1 MLEQIGKFLTTQVIH
16 HGPGA
21 LSRLEG
27 EIRKLGGKKA
37 ALLTDQG
44 VVRAGLCDRVAE
56 AARIDLCTF
65 DGILAEPPYQI
76 VEQCVAMMR
85 DNGCNLVVA
94 LGGGS
99 VIDTAKMA
107 ALVMTNGGQ
116 VTDYFGVDKLP
127 LPGLPVIAIPTTAG
141 TGSEVSPACVFVDS
155 RDQTKKGVR
164 SDFVL
169 PRAAI
174 LDPQLTLS
182 LPQPLTASTGI
193 DALTHA
199 IECYTSPRAT
209 LINDLVAEKA
219 IELIGANIR
228 TAYARGEDLAARN
241 AMLMGS
247 LLAGMALAIA
257 NVGVVHALAQT
268 IGGMVHVP
276 HGVANALL
284 LPHVMAFNRIGCR
297 EKYAKVAALLG
308 ERTEGLSLEQAS
320 LAAVS
325 AVRQLTQDL
334 QIPQRLRDVDVPE
347 DLLQIAA
354 QRCMETQ
361 TRIVTNNP
369 RAVTEDDALDLLRKA
384 W

>member
-1 MLEQIGKFLTTQVIH
+1 MVEQIGKFLTTQVIY

-21 LSRLEG
+21 LARLEG
-27 EIRKLGGKKA
+27 EIRKLGGKKL

-44 VVRAGLCDRVAE
+44 VAHAGLRDKVA
-56 AARIDLCTF
+56 AAIGADLCSF
-65 DGILAEPPYQI
+65 DQIPAEPPYEI
-76 VEQCVAMMR
+76 VEQCVAAMR
-85 DNGCNLVVA
+85 DNHCNLVVA

-99 VIDTAKMA
+99 VIDTSKMA
-107 ALVMTNGGQ
+107 ALLMANGGQ
-116 VTDYFGVDKLP
+116 VTDYFGVDKLA

-155 RDQTKKGVR
+155 RDHTKKGVR

-174 LDPQLTLS
+174 LDPELTLS
-182 LPQPLTASTGI
+182 LPQRLTASTGM

-219 IELIGANIR
+219 VALIGENLRA
-228 TAYARGEDLAARN
+228 AYARGQDLAARN
-241 AMLMGS
+241 GMLMGS

-257 NVGVVHALAQT
+257 NVGVVHGLAQT

-284 LPHVMAFNRIGCR
+284 LPYVMAYNRIGCR
-297 EKYAKVAALLG
+297 EKYAKVAMLLG
-308 ERTEGLSLEQAS
+308 EKTEGLSLEDAS
-320 LAAVS
+320 LAAVA
-325 AVRQLTQDL
+325 AVRGLVQDL
-334 QIPQRLRDVDVPE
+334 QLPQRLREVEVPE
-347 DLLQIAA
+347 DLLQTVAR
-354 QRCMETQ
+354 RCMETQ
-361 TRIVTNNP
+361 TRVVTNNP
-369 RAVTEDDALDLLRKA
+369 RTVTEDEALELLKRA

>member
-1 MLEQIGKFLTTQVIH
+1 MAEQIGKFLTTQVIY

-21 LSRLEG
+21 LARLAG
-27 EIRKLGGKKA
+27 EIRKLGGKKVA
-37 ALLTDQG
+37 ILTDQG
-44 VVRAGLCDRVAE
+44 VAQAGLRDRVAAATE
-56 AARIDLCTF
+56 AAWCSF
-65 DGILAEPPYQI
+65 EGIPAEPPYEV
-76 VEQCVAMMR
+76 VEQCVTKMR
-85 DNGCNLVVA
+85 DEGCDLVVA

-99 VIDTAKMA
+99 VIDTSKMA
-107 ALVMTNGGQ
+107 ALLMTNGGQ

-127 LPGLPVIAIPTTAG
+127 LPGLPVVAIPTTAG

-155 RDQTKKGVR
+155 RDHTKKGVR

-174 LDPQLTLS
+174 LDPELTIS
-182 LPQPLTASTGI
+182 LPPRLTASTGM

-219 IELIGANIR
+219 IALIGENLR
-228 TAYARGEDLAARN
+228 TAYARGEDVQARDG
-241 AMLMGS
+241 MLMGS

-297 EKYAKVAALLG
+297 AKYARVAALLG
-308 ERTEGLSLEQAS
+308 ERTEGLSLEDAS

-325 AVRQLTQDL
+325 AVRRLAQDL
-334 QIPQRLRDVDVPE
+334 HLPQRLRDVDVPE
-347 DLLQIAA
+347 DLLQIVA

-369 RAVTEDDALDLLRKA
+369 RTVSEDDALELLKEA
-384 W
+384 F